1 MSKGHFL
8 PIIFALLSM
17 MLPLTLFGQAKSKK
31 EQKKEFKATME
42 RLISLANAPLKPIPD
57 IIASDLRAYSYC
69 ESILARSTEEYQ
81 QDTAAIGE
89 WYQEGKWIR
98 DHQII
103 LEPQDEKK
111 FKNYDRN
118 KLLELYEY
126 TNQQLWEAGP
136 RYYELRKY
144 CDLMFQR
151 RQEAQQRTMPT
162 GNILSLFYEESGS
175 SRPNTVLCQ
184 IERDTTSGA
193 MILSGYVQH
202 ELVKTVVADSVLQ
215 RVRAMIEEY
224 KIYQELT
231 DYPTPTSF
239 PEVPQKLGGPPSWS
253 FRCELEGGMIYT
265 ASESRDISQ
274 GCSAICRYLTPLI
287 EEKWKKD
294 SQH

>member
-1 MSKGHFL
+1 MSKRHFL
-8 PIIFALLSM
+8 TITLALLSM

-31 EQKKEFKATME
+31 EQKKEFQATVE
-42 RLISLANAPLKPIPD
+42 RLISLANAPLKSAPD

-69 ESILARSTEEYQ
+69 EKILSRSTEEYQ
-81 QDTAAIGE
+81 QDTAVIEEWFREGE
-89 WYQEGKWIR
+89 WIR
-98 DHQII
+98 DHQMI

-126 TNQQLWEAGP
+126 TSRQMWEARS
-136 RYYELRKY
+136 RYSELRTY
-144 CDLMFQR
+144 CDLMLQR

-175 SRPNTVLCQ
+175 SRPTTVLRQ
-184 IERDTTSGA
+184 IERDTASDA
-193 MILSGYVQH
+193 MILSGYVRE

-231 DYPTPTSF
+231 DYPTPPSF
-239 PEVPQKLGGPPSWS
+239 PEVPHMLGGPPSWS
-253 FRCELEGGMIYT
+253 FRCELEGGTIYT
-265 ASESRDISQ
+265 ASESRDISH
-274 GCSAICRYLTPLI
+274 GCSAIKRYLENQLI
-287 EEKWKKD
+287 EVWQKN
-294 SQH
+294 H

>member
-1 MSKGHFL
+1 MSKRHFL
-8 PIIFALLSM
+8 PITFALLSM
-17 MLPLTLFGQAKSKK
+17 MLPLSLFGQAKSKK
-31 EQKKEFKATME
+31 EQRKEFQATVE
-42 RLISLANAPLKPIPD
+42 RLISLANAPLKSAPD
-57 IIASDLRAYSYC
+57 IIASDLHAYSYC
-69 ESILARSTEEYQ
+69 ESILACSLEEFQ
-81 QDTAAIGE
+81 QDTATINEWFREGE
-89 WYQEGKWIR
+89 WVM

-118 KLLELYEY
+118 KLLEFYEY
-126 TNQQLWEAGP
+126 TGRLLWEARL
-136 RYYELRKY
+136 RYSELKTY
-144 CDLMFQR
+144 CNLMFQR

-202 ELVKTVVADSVLQ
+202 ELVKTVIADSVLQ

-231 DYPTPTSF
+231 DYPTPPSF

-253 FRCELEGGMIYT
+253 FRCELEGGIIHT
-265 ASESRDISQ
+265 ASESRDISY
-274 GCSAICRYLTPLI
+274 GCSAICRYLTPMI